1 MKTRFI
7 IILFLE
13 KAFKTLF
20 RDLSNNSNNA
30 KLKIHQQHFMKV
42 ALLKKTLE

>member
-13 KAFKTLF
+13 KAFKALF
-20 RDLSNNSNNA
+20 RDLSDNSNNA
-30 KLKIHQQHFMKV
+30 
-42 ALLKKTLE
+42 